1 MKDAYKG
8 RNAGKYTK
16 AITMLPDKVTKLG
29 VARTFQNIRL
39 FKGMTVMENVMVA
52 MHMNQTESVF
62 GATFRSKKAR
72 TEEAAMRA
80 EAEELLRKV
89 DLYENRNDLATSLPY
104 GKQRHLEIAR
114 ALATHPSIL
123 LLDEPAAGMNPSET
137 TELMDTIRE
146 IRDRFQIAVFL
157 IEHDMS
163 LVMGICEGI
172 VVLNYGRVIAKGWP
186 EEIQS
191 NPKVIEAYLGKSRG
205 KMEEEEEKEK
215 ADIEKALKKGRLES
229 AASGKPDR
237 KGDN

>member
-1 MKDAYKG
+1 M
-8 RNAGKYTK
+8 RREEREWV
-16 AITMLPDKVTKLG
+16 ITMPVNDL
-29 VARTFQNIRL
+29 
-39 FKGMTVMENVMVA
+39 
-52 MHMNQTESVF
+52 
-62 GATFRSKKAR
+62 R
-72 TEEAAMRA
+72 TED
-80 EAEELLRKV
+80 V
-89 DLYENRNDLATSLPY
+89 EN
-104 GKQRHLEIAR
+104 
-114 ALATHPSIL
+114 
-123 LLDEPAAGMNPSET
+123 LLDVLVSINDKDTLYALLEDMF
-137 TELMDTIRE
+137 TIRE

-215 ADIEKALKKGRLES
+215 ADIEKAFRKGRLES

-237 KGDN
+237 KESE